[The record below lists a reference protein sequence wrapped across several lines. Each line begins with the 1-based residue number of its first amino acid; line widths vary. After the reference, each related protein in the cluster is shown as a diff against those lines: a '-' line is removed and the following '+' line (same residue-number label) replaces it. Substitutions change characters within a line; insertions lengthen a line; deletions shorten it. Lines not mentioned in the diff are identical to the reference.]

1 MMNNTPNRL
10 HPASIFVLFIK
21 TLREMALPLIL
32 ALVVGRGGSYIPWV
46 NNYVLLAIGLGVT
59 LLFGILRWLTF
70 TYTVDDG
77 ELRIKQGVLIRKKRY
92 IRQER
97 IQSINISQGIM
108 QRLFGLVQVR
118 IETAGGG
125 SEPEVQ
131 LNAITKIEADQ
142 LRSHLLSKSDIIED
156 ITDEETKKHGE
167 TRAETIWKLSSKD
180 LLITALTSSG
190 IGLAFP
196 VVGAIFSQV
205 DQFIPENFFQNT
217 FGVVMTSG
225 LVMIITIIVSVIF
238 VAWFLSSIATML
250 KYGNFTIRKSGDQL
264 EISRGI
270 LEKRQLT
277 LSERR
282 ITAIRIVDTPLRQPF
297 GYVSLFVESAGGG
310 TKDEQLSTILLPLL
324 HRDKLPLFLAEI
336 LPKFAID
343 TPIEN
348 IPRRAMLRYMIR
360 CVVPVCI
367 AILPVI
373 FLVTYGYLSMLVLPI
388 ALYVGYMQYRD
399 AGYGWN
405 DQFAWL
411 RSRLI
416 NRVTTLIP
424 SRRIQALECGQS
436 ILQKRHQLSNIKIS
450 IISSIAGKS
459 FQVRYLDDQENNNFL
474 EWFSMYTLSKNS
486 KR

>member
-10 HPASIFVLFIK
+10 HPASIFVLFVK
-21 TLREMALPLIL
+21 TLRELALPLIV

-46 NNYVLLAIGLGVT
+46 NNYVLLSIGLGVT

-70 TYTVDDG
+70 TYTVDGG

-97 IQSINISQGIM
+97 IQSINFSQGII

-142 LRSHLLSKSDIIED
+142 LRSHLLSKTDIKE
-156 ITDEETKKHGE
+156 EETNNEQEEK
-167 TRAETIWKLSSKD
+167 RAEAVWKLSSKE

-196 VVGAIFSQV
+196 VVGAIFAQV
-205 DQFIPENFFQNT
+205 DQFIPENFFKNT
-217 FGVVMTSG
+217 FGVVMTSS
-225 LVMIITIIVSVIF
+225 LVMASTIVVSVIF
-238 VAWFLSSIATML
+238 VAWLLSSIATML
-250 KYGNFTIRKSGDQL
+250 KYGNFSIRKTGDQL
-264 EISRGI
+264 EISRGV

-297 GYVSLFVESAGGG
+297 GYVSLYVESAGGG
-310 TKDEQLSTILLPLL
+310 TKDEQLSTILLPIL
-324 HRDKLPLFLAEI
+324 HRKNLPLFLAEI
-336 LPKFAID
+336 LPQFAID
-343 TPIEN
+343 MPIEN
-348 IPRRAMLRYMIR
+348 VPRRAMLRYILR
-360 CVVPVCI
+360 CIVPAGI
-367 AILPVI
+367 AILPINFFVP
-373 FLVTYGYLSMLVLPI
+373 YGYFTLMILPI
-388 ALYVGYMQYRD
+388 AFYIGYLQYRD

-405 DQFAWL
+405 ERFAWL
-411 RSRLI
+411 RSRII

-424 SRRIQALECGQS
+424 SRRIQAMECGQS
-436 ILQKRHQLSNIKIS
+436 FLQKRHDLSNIKIS
-450 IISSIAGKS
+450 ILSSIAGKA
-459 FQVRYLDDQENNNFL
+459 FKVKYLDDQVSNNFL
-474 EWFSMYTLSKNS
+474 EWFSMYTYLKNS